1 MAAAGLVPWGVT
13 SPPGYVAAFEQLRPT
28 ILARLVEVKASLD
41 HAIARWS
48 PETAQAMFDKVL
60 VGLQALM
67 TTNDSGLHRGF
78 VRSFV
83 ALRGAEG
90 LPPDHALRLLVAIGD
105 VAIQVVR
112 AQRGDDGSLPLAITS
127 ALRVTAR
134 LVNEVT
140 ADELARRL
148 AQRRQTEAWR

>member
-1 MAAAGLVPWGVT
+1 MTAAPA
-13 SPPGYVAAFEQLRPT
+13 YVASFEELRPAM
-28 ILARLVEVKASLD
+28 LARLVEVRTSLD

-48 PETAQAMFDKVL
+48 NEAAQVMFDKVL
-60 VGLQALM
+60 IGLQALM
-67 TTNDSGLHRGF
+67 ATNDQALHRGF

-90 LPPDHALRLLVAIGD
+90 LPPDHALRLLIAIGD
-105 VAIQVVR
+105 VGIQVAR
-112 AQRGDDGSLPLAITS
+112 AARADDAALPLAITY

-134 LVNEVT
+134 LVNEGT

-148 AQRRQTEAWR
+148 AQRRATEAWR

>member
-1 MAAAGLVPWGVT
+1 MSVVPGN
-13 SPPGYVAAFEQLRPT
+13 VAAFELLRPA
-28 ILARLVEVKASLD
+28 ILARLVDVRASFD

-48 PETAQAMFDKVL
+48 ADAARAMFAKVL
-60 VGLQALM
+60 TGLETLMATDDQA
-67 TTNDSGLHRGF
+67 LHRGF

-90 LPPDHALRLLVAIGD
+90 LAPDQALRLLVAVGD
-105 VAIQVVR
+105 VAILEAR
-112 AQRGDDGSLPLAITS
+112 AARADDAALPLAITR
-127 ALRVTAR
+127 ALRITAR

-148 AQRRQTEAWR
+148 AQRRATEAWR

>member
-1 MAAAGLVPWGVT
+1 MTA
-13 SPPGYVAAFEQLRPT
+13 PGYVAAYEQLRPA
-28 ILARLVEVKASLD
+28 ILARLIEVRASLD

-48 PETAQAMFDKVL
+48 DETARDTFDKVL
-60 VGLQALM
+60 VGLQALLA
-67 TTNDSGLHRGF
+67 TSDQALHRGF

-90 LPPDHALRLLVAIGD
+90 LPPDHALRLLVSIGD
-105 VAIQVVR
+105 VAVQIAR
-112 AQRGDDGSLPLAITS
+112 AARPDDASLPLAITY
-127 ALRVTAR
+127 AMRITAR